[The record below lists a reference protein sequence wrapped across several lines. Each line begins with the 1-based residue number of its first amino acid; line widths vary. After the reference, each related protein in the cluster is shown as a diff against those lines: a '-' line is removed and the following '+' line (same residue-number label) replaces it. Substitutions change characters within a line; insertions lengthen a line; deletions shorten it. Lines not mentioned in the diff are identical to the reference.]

1 MSTTKHDRDNRVVT
15 TKLEGTDS
23 MQSATAKQAT
33 KRISKTDTL
42 PGYIY
47 HTAFADKSAKQQF
60 DPEPLTVDP
69 IDYDD
74 RYMPDDVTRDHT
86 QRMHYAAHRM
96 RTARSRNELTRW
108 TNAYHTLR
116 DRVVLGNR
124 KLIYRAVRRRLAVQ
138 NLAEDMIG
146 DCQIVLMQAVAAFN
160 PWLGIRFSTYAYTCL
175 VRALSRSAQRMNT
188 DWLARSVSFEALP
201 DGEPMQ
207 RAQFSTETHGAV
219 EIPIDEYLR
228 HEHPLLSEREKL
240 ILTHRYL
247 LGEQPANQT
256 LERVG
261 EALGLSKERVRQVQ
275 ASALSKLRAA
285 LAPAAV

>member
-1 MSTTKHDRDNRVVT
+1 MSTTSNQCETAVPPVASGDDMQQAETANTSRRV
-15 TKLEGTDS
+15 
-23 MQSATAKQAT
+23 
-33 KRISKTDTL
+33 SKTDSL

-47 HTAFADKSAKQQF
+47 HNSFAEKSAKQRYDYEQ
-60 DPEPLTVDP
+60 LTVSP

-74 RYMPDDVTRDHT
+74 RYMPDDITRDHA

-96 RTARSRNELTRW
+96 RVARNRTELTRW

-124 KLIYRAVRRRLAVQ
+124 KLIYRAVRRRLATQ
-138 NLAEDMIG
+138 NHAEDMIG
-146 DCQIVLMQAVAAFN
+146 DCQIVLMQAVAAYN

-175 VRALSRSAQRMNT
+175 VRALSRLSQRMST
-188 DWLARSVSFEALP
+188 DWLTRSVSFEALP

-207 RAQFSTETHGAV
+207 RSQLPQESHGAT
-219 EIPIDEYLR
+219 EYPIDEYLR
-228 HEHPLLSEREKL
+228 MEHPLLSEREKL

-247 LGEQPANQT
+247 LSEQPAQQT

-275 ASALSKLRAA
+275 ASALNKLRAA
-285 LAPAAV
+285 LAPTPA